1 MAVCPNCGR
10 KLHFSDW
17 RPECPGCGV
26 NLNYFQSNEKLLED
40 SEKAEIEHAHF
51 QPHIDRAKAAF
62 VGSKLTIV
70 RIILSLLPAGGLFLP
85 LGILKG
91 AENVSFNAIS
101 VYNYVSKA
109 DIGALLKGVTSFD
122 PFCISVLTLLLSVVL
137 ILVNLIALIASNG
150 KHGKVR
156 TFILN
161 GVMLGFAVISAVCFA
176 AANGASAVLEKI
188 YTGSSLGAGAFVYI
202 SLIAVLFGWNI
213 MLFTKG
219 MEIKYTKCL
228 IGGLPSEEYFSYVE
242 QGLSKDEIY
251 RKMLVAIAKLEAES
265 EGNTGVKEAE
275 NNG

>member
-10 KLHFSDW
+10 KLHLTDW

-26 NLNYFQSNEKLLED
+26 NLNYYQSNEKLLVD
-40 SEKAEIEHAHF
+40 SEKAEIEHARF

-70 RIILSLLPAGGLFLP
+70 RIVLSLLPIGGLFLP

-91 AENVSFNAIS
+91 AEDVSVNAIG
-101 VYNYVSKA
+101 VYNFVSKA
-109 DIGALLKGVTSFD
+109 DIGALLKGILSGNAFS
-122 PFCISVLTLLLSVVL
+122 ISVLTLLLSVVL

-150 KHGKVR
+150 KHGKTR

-161 GVMLGFAVISAVCFA
+161 GLMLGFAVIAAVCFVLSK
-176 AANGASAVLEKI
+176 GASPVLETA
-188 YTGSSLGAGAFVYI
+188 YTGASLGVGAFVYLA
-202 SLIAVLFGWNI
+202 LIAVLFGWNI
-213 MLFTKG
+213 FLFTKG
-219 MEIKYTKCL
+219 IDVKYTECL

-242 QGLSKDEIY
+242 QGMSQDEIY
-251 RKMLVAIAKLEAES
+251 RKMLVALAKLEAAS
-265 EGNTGVKEAE
+265 EAKEAE